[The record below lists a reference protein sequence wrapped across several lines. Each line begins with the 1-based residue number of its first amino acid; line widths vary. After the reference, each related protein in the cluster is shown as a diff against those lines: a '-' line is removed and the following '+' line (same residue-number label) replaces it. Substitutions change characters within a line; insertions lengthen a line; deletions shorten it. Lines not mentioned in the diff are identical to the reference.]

1 MLGSSRPDSNL
12 SGHNMRRLVEEI
24 RFKEKMEVIN
34 GKAGRYKRSTNNCHK
49 KYIGILKNLLL
60 LRLRG

>member
-1 MLGSSRPDSNL
+1 
-12 SGHNMRRLVEEI
+12 MRLLVEEI
-24 RFKEKMEVIN
+24 RFKEKMKAIN

-60 LRLRG
+60 LKLGG